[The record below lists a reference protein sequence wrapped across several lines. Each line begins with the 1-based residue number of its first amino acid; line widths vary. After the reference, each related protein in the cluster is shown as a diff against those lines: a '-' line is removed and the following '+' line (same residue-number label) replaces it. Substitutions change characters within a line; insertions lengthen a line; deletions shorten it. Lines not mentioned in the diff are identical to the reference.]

1 MGKCYISDIMYI
13 LKSFPVFQNT
23 DPGIISKNAAINMQV
38 LEAHCLSM
46 VQSQSALHCK
56 FQASWRYI

>member
-46 VQSQSALHCK
+46 V
-56 FQASWRYI
+56 